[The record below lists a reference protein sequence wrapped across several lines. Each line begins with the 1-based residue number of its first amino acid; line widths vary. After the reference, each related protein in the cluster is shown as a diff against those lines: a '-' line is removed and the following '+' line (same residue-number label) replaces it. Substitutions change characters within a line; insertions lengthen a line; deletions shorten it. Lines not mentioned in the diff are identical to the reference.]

1 MPESTPEEQSFDL
14 VIVGSG
20 GGGMVAAIAA
30 ADAGLKPV
38 LIEKQATLGGSTAMS
53 GGGIWIPNNPLMQAD
68 GVADSDD
75 EALAYFEAVVGQ
87 PDRGSSLPR
96 RRAFLSKGP
105 EMISFLQ
112 RKGVRFLRAEGYSD
126 YYDNRPGG
134 KARGRT
140 LEGAPWDARQL
151 GEWKDRLNPGI
162 ARHLGMPVKLNEI
175 RHLPNWLRSGRS
187 FRVTVRIAARTYLS
201 RMRRKDLFTMG
212 MSLMGQLTKVMLDS
226 GVPIWTG
233 TAVQE
238 LVTENGRVVGVR
250 AVRDGRPVL
259 VRGTRGVLIS
269 AGGFERNKAMRLEY
283 TEETKPNDG
292 SLSMANPGNTGEVL
306 AAAIA
311 LGATTDYMDE
321 AVWVPTTRPEV
332 AGSTLALARQRPHTI
347 MVNKEGRRFCN
358 ESNSNVEVPQA
369 MYANDAV
376 PAWLIFDDEYRRR
389 VPWASGMPKLRTM
402 RSVLPGRMPQDWVSK
417 GWIKKADTL
426 ADLATQIGVDP
437 DTLQATVQRFNEHA
451 ARGEDPD
458 FGRGES
464 QFNRVLGDVRH
475 KPNPALGPVATPP
488 FYATEILPGDVGTIG
503 GVVTNE
509 HAQVLG
515 ESGEPIPGLYATGNL
530 SATVMGKAYPGAGAS
545 IAHTTTFGYIAARH
559 AAAQPATAPTTQP
572 GAAASARR

>member
-1 MPESTPEEQSFDL
+1 MTAEEESFDF

-53 GGGIWIPNNPLMQAD
+53 GGGLWVPNNPLMQAD
-68 GVADSDD
+68 GVADSEK
-75 EALAYFEAVVGQ
+75 EALDYFEAVVGE

-96 RRAFLSKGP
+96 RKAFISKSA
-105 EMISFLQ
+105 EMIAFLQ
-112 RKGVRFLRAEGYSD
+112 RKGVKFLRAEGYSD
-126 YYDNRPGG
+126 YYDNRKGG
-134 KARGRT
+134 KPRGRT

-151 GEWKDRLNPGI
+151 GAWRDKINPGM

-187 FRVTVRIAARTYLS
+187 FRVTVRIAARTYLM
-201 RMRRKDLFTMG
+201 RMRRKDLLTMG
-212 MSLMGQLTKVMLDS
+212 MSLSGQLTKVMLDS
-226 GVPIWTG
+226 GIPLWTN
-233 TAVQE
+233 TAVQD
-238 LVTENGRVVGVR
+238 LVTENGRVVGVK
-250 AVRDGRPVL
+250 AVRDGNEVT
-259 VRGTRGVLIS
+259 VRAKKGVLIS
-269 AGGFERNKAMRLEY
+269 AGGFERNRAMRLEY
-283 TEETKPNDG
+283 TEDSKPNDG
-292 SLSMANPGNTGEVL
+292 SLTMANPGNTGEVL
-306 AAAIA
+306 ASAIA
-311 LGATTDYMDE
+311 LGAKTDYMDE
-321 AVWVPTTRPEV
+321 AVWVPSTRPEV

-347 MVNKEGRRFCN
+347 MVNKQGRRFVN

-389 VPWASGMPKLRTM
+389 IPWASGMPKLRTM
-402 RSVLPGRMPQDWVSK
+402 RSVLPGRMPQQWIANGWV
-417 GWIKKADTL
+417 KKAGSIAAL
-426 ADLATQIGVDP
+426 AMEIGVDA
-437 DTLQATVQRFNEHA
+437 DTLQATVKRFNEHA
-451 ARGEDPD
+451 AEGRDPD

-464 QFNRVLGDVRH
+464 QYNRVLGDVRH

-509 HAQVLG
+509 NAQVLA
-515 ESGEPIPGLYATGNL
+515 ENGEPIPGLYATGNL

-559 AAAQPATAPTTQP
+559 AATQTEN
-572 GAAASARR
+572 A